1 MNLEEGVALRNA
13 VCPACGTVNRIDDA
27 RAVQALCGQC
37 GKPMFDGHPVEVTGA
52 NAERHLARS
61 DLPVVL
67 DFWAPWCSP
76 CRTMG
81 PVFEEAARQIE
92 PRMRLLKVNTDKE
105 QALAQQFGVRGIP
118 TFVIVRNGQEV
129 ARTSGAMAAKPF
141 IDWLRA
147 HA

>member
-1 MNLEEGVALRNA
+1 MKLEEGAVLRNA
-13 VCPACGTVNRIDDA
+13 VCPACGTVNRIDEA
-27 RAVQALCGQC
+27 RAAQALCGQC
-37 GKPMFDGHPVEVTGA
+37 GKPVFEGHPVEVTA
-52 NAERHLARS
+52 TTAERHLARS
-61 DLPVVL
+61 DMPVVI

-81 PVFEEAARQIE
+81 PVFAEAARQLE

-129 ARTSGAMAAKPF
+129 ARTSGAMPATAF